1 VQFDKECNV
10 YHAKGK
16 ALTLP
21 YQETQTKYKVLIFLP
36 GFSYLWRKEFHMSED
51 DRREWQARKA
61 EIMELLF
68 NKFMYSNRS
77 PNEHRQVSEM
87 RRRCHS
93 AAFNN
98 ILALAGY
105 TQDEFETICM
115 NRCQA
120 GNSVLIPFNEN
131 QAELILNAFA
141 FFIVSGVAPAA
152 LSDEQKD
159 LINKMLDNFPSLK
172 EKYGFIWP

>member
-1 VQFDKECNV
+1 MFGITHLDDKTIRVFADFRSGQWDQANEA
-10 YHAKGK
+10 AKRADRANEKG
-16 ALTLP
+16 AVILT
-21 YQETQTKYKVLIFLP
+21 K
-36 GFSYLWRKEFHMSED
+36 S
-51 DRREWQARKA
+51 
-61 EIMELLF
+61 
-68 NKFMYSNRS
+68 
-77 PNEHRQVSEM
+77 
-87 RRRCHS
+87 
-93 AAFNN
+93 
-98 ILALAGY
+98 
-105 TQDEFETICM
+105 
-115 NRCQA
+115 QA